1 MLEDEQAP
9 VCTFD
14 GKKVINLASNNYL
27 GLTTHPKLREAALEA
42 TRKFGVGS
50 GAVRTIAGTM
60 KIHMELEE
68 KIARFKNVEACV
80 VFQSGF
86 AANAG
91 TVSAVLG
98 KDDFII
104 SDALNHASII
114 DGARLSKAKIL
125 VFRHKDIAHAEEQLT
140 SIKNEPGKK
149 LLITD
154 GVFSMDGDIG
164 PLPALCDLAEKYG
177 AIMMVDDA
185 HASGV
190 LGRNGRGTID
200 HFGMHGRVDIQ
211 VGTLSKAIGALG
223 GYVCG
228 TRDLIDFLYHRARPF
243 LFSTSHPPSVAATC
257 IAAFDVLENEP
268 ERMDEALGEHA
279 LLEKRTRPAG
289 LRHRR
294 AGHAGQRDSDH
305 ADHHRRRQAH
315 HGLLPRAVQR
325 RRARD
330 RHRISDSARGQGA
343 HPHHHDGDAHEGRVG
358 AGARGARKASGS
370 GWGFW
375 QVTKPSRASL
385 GSARSKTRP
394 HTIRPRRS
402 SLWNDFNR
410 RHRRVPRDGHEFQKE
425 LALGVG
431 FQALDLAHQGTILP
445 GLLEDVQIGQDCL
458 AIAEDVEHPVFGARR
473 CLTPQTHCGL
483 GLCRSRGVR

>member
-1 MLEDEQAP
+1 MPTATRTNPLSYLTDQLNELKSKGTHFKLRVLEDEQAP
-9 VCTFD
+9 ECTFD

-42 TRKFGVGS
+42 TRKYGVGS

-98 KDDFII
+98 KEDFII
-104 SDALNHASII
+104 SDQLNHASII
-114 DGARLSKAKIL
+114 DGARLSRAKIL
-125 VFRHKDIAHAEEQLT
+125 VFNHKDLAHAEQQLA
-140 SIKNEPGKK
+140 SVKDQPGRK

-164 PLPALCDLAEKYG
+164 PLPGLCDLAEKYG

-200 HFGMHGRVDIQ
+200 HFHQHGRVDIQ

-228 TRDLIDFLYHRARPF
+228 TRDLIDYLYHRARPF

-257 IAAFDVLENEP
+257 IAAFDVLEQEP
-268 ERMDEALGEHA
+268 ERIDKLWEN
-279 LLEKRTRPAG
+279 TRFWKKE
-289 LRHRR
+289 L
-294 AGHAGQRDSDH
+294 
-305 ADHHRRRQAH
+305 
-315 HGLLPRAVQR
+315 GLLGFDIGGKTTPASETP
-325 RRARD
+325 
-330 RHRISDSARGQGA
+330 IT
-343 HPHHHDGDAHEGRVG
+343 PIILGD
-358 AGARGARKASGS
+358 GARTMEFSRELFKDGVLGTGIAFPTVPEGKARVRTIMTA
-370 GWGFW
+370 
-375 QVTKPSRASL
+375 T
-385 GSARSKTRP
+385 
-394 HTIRPRRS
+394 HT
-402 SLWNDFNR
+402 
-410 RHRRVPRDGHEFQKE
+410 EAE
-425 LALGVG
+425 LE
-431 FQALDLAHQGTILP
+431 QALEVLKKVGKRMGIL
-445 GLLEDVQIGQDCL
+445 
-458 AIAEDVEHPVFGARR
+458 
-473 CLTPQTHCGL
+473 
-483 GLCRSRGVR
+483 S

>member
-1 MLEDEQAP
+1 MATQTATRTNPLSYLTDELNELKNKGTHFRLRVLEDEQAAE
-9 VCTFD
+9 CTFD

-86 AANAG
+86 TANAG

-98 KDDFII
+98 KEDFII
-104 SDALNHASII
+104 SDQLNHASII
-114 DGARLSKAKIL
+114 DGARLSRAKIL
-125 VFRHKDIAHAEEQLT
+125 VFRHKDVGHAEEQLA
-140 SIKNEPGKK
+140 SVKDQAGRK

-164 PLPALCDLAEKYG
+164 PVDKLSELAEKYG

-190 LGRNGRGTID
+190 LGRNGRGTVD
-200 HFGMHGRVDIQ
+200 HFNVHGRVDIQ

-228 TRDLIDFLYHRARPF
+228 TRDLIDYLYHRARPF

-257 IAAFDVLENEP
+257 IAAFDVLEQEP
-268 ERMDEALGEHA
+268 ERIEQLWEN
-279 LLEKRTRPAG
+279 TRFWKKE
-289 LRHRR
+289 L
-294 AGHAGQRDSDH
+294 
-305 ADHHRRRQAH
+305 
-315 HGLLPRAVQR
+315 GLLGFDIGGGKTPRSETPITPLIIGDGKGTMEFSRELFKEGVLGTGIAFPTVPEGL
-325 RRARD
+325 ARIRTIVTATHTKD
-330 RHRISDSARGQGA
+330 ELQQALEILK
-343 HPHHHDGDAHEGRVG
+343 RVG
-358 AGARGARKASGS
+358 KRMG
-370 GWGFW
+370 
-375 QVTKPSRASL
+375 
-385 GSARSKTRP
+385 
-394 HTIRPRRS
+394 
-402 SLWNDFNR
+402 
-410 RHRRVPRDGHEFQKE
+410 
-425 LALGVG
+425 
-431 FQALDLAHQGTILP
+431 IL
-445 GLLEDVQIGQDCL
+445 Q
-458 AIAEDVEHPVFGARR
+458 
-473 CLTPQTHCGL
+473 
-483 GLCRSRGVR
+483 